1 MSTLLTNIL
10 CMLYCLRSDKITTWR
25 CPDLMMY
32 KSADHVDKMLY
43 KSAENEDVMMYK
55 SADSE
60 DMMMYKSLKSAYNII
75 RT

>member
-1 MSTLLTNIL
+1 MSGLDDVQYN
-10 CMLYCLRSDKITTWR
+10 
-25 CPDLMMY
+25 
-32 KSADHVDKMLY
+32 SADHVDKMLY

-75 RT
+75 RTWWCVTKGQLFVGV